1 MFRKVLVANRAAVA
15 HRVIRALKEL
25 GIPSVAIYSEAD
37 ADLPY
42 WKEADEAYLIGPA
55 AAQASYLNQDAILK
69 VARET
74 GADALHPGYGFLA
87 ENADFAAAVEQ
98 AGMTFIGPR
107 PELIRCLGHKT
118 GARDLMRSHGMPMTK
133 SSGVLADVE
142 AVEQA
147 AAELGYPLL
156 LKPAGGGGGIGMLP
170 VHSAADIEPAWAHAS
185 AVTQRYFGQA
195 DLYLEQLIEEP
206 RHIEFQ
212 FLADRHGQVRCI
224 YERDCSTQRRHQK
237 VLEEAPA
244 PELDRG
250 EVDAMAKR
258 LEAILT
264 ALRYDVIG
272 TVEMLYTPRSG
283 FVFLEVN
290 TRLQVEHAV
299 TEAVTG
305 IDLVQA
311 QIKLAA
317 GQHMHEVLP
326 DAPALRGHAIEAR
339 VYAEDPV
346 RFLPSPGMLKAFTPP
361 QLAGVRIE
369 TGYCEG
375 VRVSSHYDPMLA
387 KVIAHGDTRSEA
399 LDRLA
404 AALKAFHIEGP
415 KTNIPFILQVLEH
428 PDFRAAKVS
437 TSMVERVQQQACA
450 A

>member
-1 MFRKVLVANRAAVA
+1 MFRKVLIANRAAVA

-25 GIPSVAIYSEAD
+25 GIPSVAVYSEAD

-69 VARET
+69 VACEC

-87 ENADFAAAVEQ
+87 ENADFATAVEA

-107 PELIRCLGHKT
+107 PELIRSLGHKT

-142 AVEQA
+142 AVKLV

-244 PELDRG
+244 PQLARDA
-250 EVDAMAKR
+250 VDAMAKR
-258 LEAILT
+258 LEGILT

-311 QIKLAA
+311 QIRLAA
-317 GQHMHEVLP
+317 GERMEEVLP
-326 DAPALRGHAIEAR
+326 QSATLRGHAIEAR

-346 RFLPSPGMLKAFTPP
+346 RFLPSPGMLKSFVPP
-361 QLAGVRIE
+361 QQPNVRVE
-369 TGYCEG
+369 TGYCAG

-404 AALKAFHIEGP
+404 AALSSFRIEGP
-415 KTNIPFILQVLEH
+415 KTNLPFILQVLEH
-428 PDFRAAKVS
+428 PEFRAGNVS
-437 TSMVERVQQQACA
+437 TSMVERVQQQACVA
-450 A
+450 